1 RLLPKSIELPRWHG
15 DPIPS
20 LLSTLTRGITNR
32 VDDNTWAISSS
43 ISFLTSSGRISAP
56 QGLQTKLFPT
66 PMPIVE
72 SKAPLKTPVSEKLA
86 NTLLFRYPRKMDQ
99 NRILH
104 FKYWIG
110 ILLGV
115 IVLIIAEA

>member
-1 RLLPKSIELPRWHG
+1 MGYLQLDL
-15 DPIPS
+15 
-20 LLSTLTRGITNR
+20 
-32 VDDNTWAISSS
+32 
-43 ISFLTSSGRISAP
+43 FLTSSGHVSVPR
-56 QGLQTKLFPT
+56 GLQTKLFPT

-115 IVLIIAEA
+115 IVLIIAEAWGGEAKIADKVNFAVGVTSVILAVLA